1 MCKPTHKIMK
11 TPTQHLKKAFMWYKV
26 KELNSK
32 GLNKS
37 QISVEL
43 SLDRST
49 VRKYL
54 SMDEHSFLNWI
65 SVAQHRPHK
74 LKEYRS
80 FVKTTLE
87 SHPYLSASQVED
99 WLKEHYPDLPC
110 VHSKTVYNF
119 VEQIRKE
126 FAIPKTQSKTF
137 RQYEKLPETA
147 YGDQAQADFGSF
159 HMLCKDSS
167 RRKVYFFVMIL
178 SRSRHKFVSF
188 QDKPFTSKTTIE
200 AHNHAFEYFLGQP
213 DKILYDQDRVLM
225 VDENLGDLI
234 LTKEFQLY
242 SSEMTF
248 TPVFCRKADPES
260 KGKVE
265 NVVGFVKKNFLR
277 GRTYVSVKSLNE
289 SVIDWLMRTGN
300 GKKHAGIHKIPHQEW
315 LIERDYLHP
324 YYKEMEIIDSLLP
337 YKVRKDNTIS
347 YKSNFYTLPLTTYQ
361 GAQTTVFLKVEN
373 EILYLY
379 ANNKSLL
386 TTHPLCNDRG
396 QTIRNTDHKRDK
408 SQSLAVLKSEVT
420 ELYSNVPAYGLFI
433 ENLTIQKQRFLRD
446 NLQLLKTKS
455 VGIEPLFLERA
466 VQFCIEN
473 SMFNANTLI
482 QTALH
487 YQKESQAINSSVM
500 PHIEIKST
508 LSIESNYEPQTSNIN
523 TYQTIM

>member
-1 MCKPTHKIMK
+1 MK
-11 TPTQHLKKAFMWYKV
+11 TPTQHLKKALMWYKV

-54 SMDEHSFLNWI
+54 SMNEQSFLEWI
-65 SVAQHRPHK
+65 SVVQHRPKK
-74 LKEYRS
+74 LKEYGQ

-87 SHPYLSASQVED
+87 NHPYLSASQVED
-99 WLKEHYPDLPC
+99 WLKEHYADLPE

-119 VEQIRKE
+119 VEQTRRE
-126 FAIPKTQSKTF
+126 FDIPKVRSKSF

-159 HMLCKDSS
+159 HMPSAHGS
-167 RRKVYFFVMIL
+167 RCKVYFFVMIL
-178 SRSRHKFVSF
+178 SRSRQKFVSF
-188 QDKPFTSKTTIE
+188 QTKPFTSETTIY
-200 AHNHAFEYFLGQP
+200 AHNQAFEYFEGQP

-277 GRTYVSVKSLNE
+277 GRTYTNEKALNE
-289 SVIDWLMRTGN
+289 SVREWLTRTGN
-300 GKKHAGIHKIPHQEW
+300 GKMHAGIQKIPYQEW
-315 LIERDYLHP
+315 IIEREYLHP
-324 YYKEMEIIDSLLP
+324 YYKRENVVSLLP

-347 YKSNFYTLPLTTYQ
+347 YKSNFYTLPLNTYQ
-361 GAQTTVFLKVEN
+361 GTNTTVYLKIEN
-373 EILYLY
+373 DILYLY
-379 ANNKSLL
+379 ASENSLL
-386 TTHPLCNDRG
+386 TTHNLCNERG
-396 QTIRNTDHKRDK
+396 QTIRNTDHRRDK
-408 SQSLAVLKSEVT
+408 SQSIEILKAEVG
-420 ELYSNVPAYGLFI
+420 ESFINVPSYPLFI
-433 ENLTIQKQRFLRD
+433 EQLSIQKQRYLRD
-446 NLQLLKTKS
+446 NLLLLKNKS
-455 VGIEPLFLERA
+455 IGIEPLYLEQA

-482 QTALH
+482 LTAMH
-487 YQKESQAINSSVM
+487 YQKENQS
-500 PHIEIKST
+500 IKST
-508 LSIESNYEPQTSNIN
+508 VAPQVEIKNSVSIHANYEPQTSKIN
-523 TYQTIM
+523 AYQKLMQ

>member
-1 MCKPTHKIMK
+1 MK
-11 TPTQHLKKAFMWYKV
+11 TPTQPLKKAFMWYKV
-26 KELNSK
+26 NELHSK

-43 SLDRST
+43 GIDRST

-54 SMDEHSFLNWI
+54 YMDEQRFLDWI

-74 LKEYRS
+74 LKEYRH

-126 FAIPKTQSKTF
+126 FDIPKTRSKSF

-159 HMLCKDSS
+159 HMPCKDGG

-178 SRSRHKFVSF
+178 SRSRQKFVSF
-188 QDKPFTSKTTIE
+188 QDKPFTSQTTIE
-200 AHNHAFEYFLGQP
+200 AHNQAFEYFEGQP
-213 DKILYDQDRVLM
+213 DKIVYDQDRVLM

-234 LTKEFQLY
+234 LTREFQLY
-242 SSEMTF
+242 SSQMTF

-265 NVVGFVKKNFLR
+265 NVVGYVKKNFLR
-277 GRTYVSVKSLNE
+277 GRTYTNAKALNE
-289 SVIDWLMRTGN
+289 SVLDWLTRTGN
-300 GKKHAGIHKIPHQEW
+300 GKVHAGIQKIPHNEW
-315 LIERDYLHP
+315 IVERDYLHP
-324 YYKEMEIIDSLLP
+324 YYKQIKLVDSLLP

-347 YKSNFYTLPLTTYQ
+347 YKSNFYTLPLNTYQ
-361 GAQTTVFLKVEN
+361 GSDTTVLLKVEN
-373 EILYLY
+373 ETVFLY
-379 ANNKSLL
+379 ASDKTLL
-386 TTHPLCNDRG
+386 TMHKVCNERG
-396 QTIRNTDHKRDK
+396 CTIRNTDHRRDK
-408 SQSLAVLKSEVT
+408 SQSLEVLKTEVT
-420 ELYSNVPAYGLFI
+420 ELWCNIPSYALFI
-433 ENLTIQKQRFLRD
+433 EQLTAQKQRYLRD

-455 VGIEPLFLERA
+455 VGIEPLFLEKA
-466 VQFCIEN
+466 VHFCIES

-487 YQKESQAINSSVM
+487 YQKESQAITASVM
-500 PHIEIKST
+500 PHIEIKNS
-508 LSIESNYEPQTSNIN
+508 LSDQTGYEPQTSKIN
-523 TYQTIM
+523 TYQTIMQ